1 MAVGREKGRHGTIGQ
16 GPSGYLQ
23 LGRALD
29 DFDVVYAFPWGGE
42 GAMMLDLMRCH
53 GRDDAHLVMHTSQN
67 GTRVYKGGRP
77 V

>member
-1 MAVGREKGRHGTIGQ
+1 
-16 GPSGYLQ
+16 
-23 LGRALD
+23 
-29 DFDVVYAFPWGGE
+29 
-42 GAMMLDLMRCH
+42 MMLDLMRSH